1 MRTVGI
7 AAAGCAR
14 CRRWLLGATEA
25 TVSGRLQHGLL
36 RQLQLSVARAK
47 MHELSRQLEAAEARL
62 AEQEK
67 LNVRSAVR

>member
-1 MRTVGI
+1 
-7 AAAGCAR
+7 
-14 CRRWLLGATEA
+14 
-25 TVSGRLQHGLL
+25 
-36 RQLQLSVARAK
+36 

>member
-1 MRTVGI
+1 VADCSTD
-7 AAAGCAR
+7 
-14 CRRWLLGATEA
+14 
-25 TVSGRLQHGLL
+25 GLL

>member
-1 MRTVGI
+1 MVDCSTD
-7 AAAGCAR
+7 
-14 CRRWLLGATEA
+14 
-25 TVSGRLQHGLL
+25 GLL

-67 LNVRSAVR
+67 LNVRSAVPETLNPNFYKPGTP